1 MLIAERRIWTP
12 DNCYLLEYKARC
24 ESGEFIIGQELYTE
38 LCNLAEDLQNDRY
51 IYDRTT
57 ALLRM
62 DFMEHCVRL
71 TKSPYYNKPM
81 QLMLW
86 QKAFIETSYSFK
98 MAQESEAAGFWIDR
112 FQNILLLIARKN
124 TKTETCSGLALAE
137 FFTGDDGSDLVCASN
152 DDRQSALAY
161 EAIDTMRKLV
171 DPRDLDSRR
180 TQTCL
185 VYKVGNTK
193 IFKLSMTSRNRE
205 GFNISWAIIDE
216 IHEMK
221 TNDLAKAIEQSQST
235 KDNPKIFKITT
246 EGHVEGGYLDDELVR
261 FRAVLTGEDTGIA
274 AERMLPWL
282 YTMDSEREVWIGNE
296 HNRLWEKA
304 NPTLPYGIKKYSRL
318 AQEVEKARSSVAE
331 KRYVFAKDFNIKQ
344 NGTAPWL
351 DRETYA
357 YAATFDLEEFRGA
370 VCLGAVD
377 LAETTDLCCAKIL
390 LMKPGDPVKYIYTRY
405 FIPESKLAESA
416 DDHEAGA
423 KYAEWVQQD
432 LITVTPGNDNDLA
445 LVADWFY
452 FTLYEQHGIKL
463 WKCGYDQ
470 RFSKDFLRRME
481 YLGWSKEGSEEE
493 RELVLIMQNA
503 ATLDNALK
511 LTEADLRKRLINYNE
526 HPIDMWCWGNTALK
540 IDIYGKCLA
549 VKQQAKGK
557 IDGAVTT
564 IILQEMYRRNRTE
577 FAQYIAQLERS

>member
-1 MLIAERRIWTP
+1 MLICERKIWTP
-12 DNCYLLEYKARC
+12 DNCYLLEYKERC
-24 ESGEFIIGQELYTE
+24 EAGEFIIGSELWTE
-38 LCNLAEDLQNDRY
+38 LCNLAEDLKNDRY
-51 IYDRTT
+51 EYDRYN

-62 DFMEHCVRL
+62 DFMEGCVRL

-81 QLMLW
+81 VLMLW
-86 QKAFIETSYSFK
+86 QKAFIEAAYSFK
-98 MAQESEAAGFWIDR
+98 MAKESRDAGFWIDR
-112 FQNILLLIARKN
+112 FQKIMLLIARKN
-124 TKTETCSGLALAE
+124 TKTETCSGLALSE
-137 FFTGDDGSDLVCASN
+137 FVTGADGADLVCASN

-161 EAIDTMRKLV
+161 EAIETMRKLV
-171 DPRDLDSRR
+171 DPKDLDTRR
-180 TQTCL
+180 TQTNL
-185 VYKVGNTK
+185 LNKQSNTK

-205 GFNISWAIIDE
+205 GFNIDWAIIDE

-235 KDNPKIFKITT
+235 KDNPKVFEITT
-246 EGHVEGGYLDDELVR
+246 EGHVEDGYLDDELAK
-261 FRAVLTGEDTGIA
+261 FRAVLNGEDTGPA

-282 YTMDSEREVWIGNE
+282 YTMDSEQEVWLGNRE
-296 HNRLWEKA
+296 NRLWEKA

-318 AQEVEKARSSVAE
+318 EQEVDKARNSVAE
-331 KRYVFAKDFNIKQ
+331 KRFVFAKDFNIKQ
-344 NGTAPWL
+344 SGSAPWL
-351 DRETYA
+351 DRDVYA
-357 YAATFDLEEFRGA
+357 YEAVYDLEQFRGA

-390 LMKPGDPVKYIYTRY
+390 MMLPDDPTKYIHTRY
-405 FIPESKLAESA
+405 FIPESKLAPDG

-452 FTLYEQHGIKL
+452 ELYTEHGIKL
-463 WKCGYDQ
+463 WRCGYDQ
-470 RFSKDFLRRME
+470 RFVKDWLRRMRD
-481 YLGWSKEGSEEE
+481 YGWTNEGDEET
-493 RELVLIMQNA
+493 RDLFMILQNA

-511 LTEADLRKRLINYNE
+511 LTEADLRHRLLNYNE
-526 HPIDMWCWGNTALK
+526 NPVDVWCWGNTALK
-540 IDIYGKCLA
+540 IDTYGKCLA

-557 IDGAVTT
+557 IDGAVAT

-577 FAQYIAQLERS
+577 FAQIVAQFERR

>member
-1 MLIAERRIWTP
+1 MLIKERTIWTP
-12 DNCYLLEYKARC
+12 DNCFLLEYKERC
-24 ESGEFIIGQELYTE
+24 EAGEFIIGYELWTE
-38 LCNLAEDLQNDRY
+38 LRNLAEDLKSDRY
-51 IYDRTT
+51 EYDRFS

-62 DFMEHCVRL
+62 DFMEGCVRL

-81 QLMLW
+81 TLMLW
-86 QKAFIETSYSFK
+86 QKAFIEASYSFK
-98 MAQESEAAGFWIDR
+98 MAQESADAGFWIDR
-112 FQNILLLIARKN
+112 FQKIMLLIARKN
-124 TKTETCSGLALAE
+124 TKTETCSGLALSE
-137 FFTGDDGSDLVCASN
+137 FVTGEDGSDLVCASN

-171 DPRDLDSRR
+171 DPRDLDTRR

-185 VYKVGNTK
+185 LNKQNNTK

-205 GFNISWAIIDE
+205 GFNISWAILDE

-235 KDNPKIFKITT
+235 KDNPKIFEITT
-246 EGHVEGGYLDDELVR
+246 EGHVEGGYLDEELAK
-261 FRAVLTGEDTGIA
+261 FRAVLNGEDTGVA

-282 YTMDSEREVWIGNE
+282 YTMDSEQEVWLGNRE
-296 HNRLWEKA
+296 NRLWEKA

-331 KRYVFAKDFNIKQ
+331 KRFVFAKDFNIKQ
-344 NGTAPWL
+344 NGAAPWL
-351 DRETYA
+351 DRDAYA
-357 YAATFDLEEFRGA
+357 YPATYELEDFRGA
-370 VCLGAVD
+370 YAIGAVD

-390 LMKPGDPVKYIYTRY
+390 MMRPGDPVKYIHTRY
-405 FIPESKLAESA
+405 FIPESKLQPDA

-423 KYAEWVQQD
+423 KYAEWVQQGH
-432 LITVTPGNDNDLA
+432 ITVTPGNDNDLA
-445 LVADWFY
+445 QVAHWFY
-452 FTLYEQHGIKL
+452 SLYTDYDIKL

-470 RFSKDFLRRME
+470 RFAKDWLKQMRE
-481 YLGWSKEGSEEE
+481 YGWTGDGDEET
-493 RELVLIMQNA
+493 RAVVMILQNA

-511 LTEADLRKRLINYNE
+511 LTEADLRHQLLNYNE
-526 HPIDMWCWGNTALK
+526 NPVDVWCWGNAALK
-540 IDIYGKCLA
+540 IDTYGKCLC

-557 IDGAVTT
+557 IDGAVAM

-577 FAQYIAQLERS
+577 FAQMIALERS